1 MASSYPS
8 LQERIDVSGK
18 LVVFS
23 RHHTARIM
31 GVQFNPHITE
41 CVHHRGM
48 MGMRFSKKGHP
59 RHEGECF
66 LEVLETKFSDQS
78 VVSFCPH
85 ESAYLRPMYTKKA
98 EAHALILG
106 LCDLLTYANPPSASP
121 ASEDASCEGTSVA
134 PVSTNISNSLIFSA
148 CRMWPLRSNQ
158 HFRCIVE

>member
-1 MASSYPS
+1 MPFFIRIVSKPVNGLKLHS

-48 MGMRFSKKGHP
+48 MDMRFSKKGHP

-66 LEVLETKFSDQS
+66 LKVLETKFSDQS

-85 ESAYLRPMYTKKA
+85 ESAYLRPMYTKKGA

-106 LCDLLTYANPPSASP
+106 LCDLLDLRQPSI
-121 ASEDASCEGTSVA
+121 G
-134 PVSTNISNSLIFSA
+134 IA
-148 CRMWPLRSNQ
+148 CL
-158 HFRCIVE
+158 

>member
-1 MASSYPS
+1 MGAFFHAHCFQASQWPQLPS

-85 ESAYLRPMYTKKA
+85 ESAYLRPMYTKKGA
-98 EAHALILG
+98 EARALTVGLDCLMGLSHA
-106 LCDLLTYANPPSASP
+106 
-121 ASEDASCEGTSVA
+121 SVGI
-134 PVSTNISNSLIFSA
+134 P
-148 CRMWPLRSNQ
+148 CLR
-158 HFRCIVE
+158 